1 MMRNYLQRNIDIRSQ
16 LKKYRTDMNERFP
29 DPVKKDP
36 EESQSPDKK
45 GAKGAPPAKAADK
58 KGGSKDVTKE
68 VTKEPTSEENVKEA
82 SPENS
87 LMDIDSVI
95 DDTEVPDFTEEFKYM
110 RGADLDPAITSKMEE
125 PPEKAKYLSNQS
137 AMKTGFQTNY
147 KFRDFESKK
156 QDLMRI
162 LAEHKQA

>member
-45 GAKGAPPAKAADK
+45 GAKGAPPAKSPDK
-58 KGGSKDVTKE
+58 KGGSKE
-68 VTKEPTSEENVKEA
+68 VTKEPTSEEKIKEA

-95 DDTEVPDFTEEFKYM
+95 DDAEVPDFTEECNYM
-110 RGADLDPAITSKMEE
+110 RGADLDPEVISKM
-125 PPEKAKYLSNQS
+125 
-137 AMKTGFQTNY
+137 
-147 KFRDFESKK
+147 D
-156 QDLMRI
+156 
-162 LAEHKQA
+162 